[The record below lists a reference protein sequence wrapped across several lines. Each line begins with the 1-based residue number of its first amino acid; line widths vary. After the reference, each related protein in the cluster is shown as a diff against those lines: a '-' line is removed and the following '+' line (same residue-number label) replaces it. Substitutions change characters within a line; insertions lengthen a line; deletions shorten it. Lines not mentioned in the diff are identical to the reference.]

1 MAKQNA
7 KVVKSKKKFNWNKV
21 IYYLKSLVNN
31 GVCKEIGAKHWAW
44 SILVFFISM
53 FMSITPLLTKELTRD
68 GSSSINSSYNDVL
81 VESLYDYSLSED
93 TLDLKVIDSKLSLVN
108 DSTSSSVNLFTY
120 NRNNKR
126 LDIYYINTLNGNPSF
141 SEAKNALEKN
151 NTELQ
156 SVVYFSSEYFQVS
169 LYNSSTLVASS
180 AGNYTK
186 MSDISSLK
194 TYLLKDVD
202 LSKDI
207 VTVKSDISSNF
218 FKFADDAYL
227 ALRNKQTF
235 VSVGLVL
242 GVNAGLTIFLVPIL
256 FLLSRGKRNPNR
268 TLKFHEVMGITFMTT
283 LTPGLITLILG
294 FILGSNY
301 QYMLMLYIMTFGF
314 RAMWLSMKYLRPP
327 VEQ

>member
-1 MAKQNA
+1 MANKNV
-7 KVVKSKKKFNWNKV
+7 KVVKSNKKKFNWNKV

-53 FMSITPLLTKELTRD
+53 FMSITPLLTKELTRN
-68 GSSSINSSYNDVL
+68 GSASINTTYNDVL
-81 VESLYDYSLSED
+81 VESLYDYSLGD

-108 DSTSSSVNLFTY
+108 DDTSSSVNLFTY
-120 NRNNKR
+120 DRNNKR

-141 SEAKNALEKN
+141 NETKTAIEKN
-151 NTELQ
+151 NTNLQ

-169 LYNSSTLVASS
+169 LYSGTSLVASA

-186 MSDISSLK
+186 VSDISSFK
-194 TYLLKDVD
+194 EYLLNNVD

-207 VTVKSDISSNF
+207 VTIKSNIASNF

-227 ALRNKQTF
+227 ALRNQQTF
-235 VSVGLVL
+235 ISVGLVL

-268 TLKFHEVMGITFMTT
+268 TLKFYEIMGITFMTT